1 MSMAKKVK
9 KKVKLISIVAV
20 ICIAITLLAVSC
32 NKINGIEI
40 NKNHKEIN
48 VVGVEIKTKSVNDE
62 RNMTIDI
69 DFKIKKRVDKLNVS
83 LFILKLNGDAVE
95 VEIYNSQGIKYQES
109 SEISNQGEEMSV
121 AIKPIMFELNS
132 AGSYSVE
139 LSYNGTKLLW
149 YSR

>member
-1 MSMAKKVK
+1 MAKKVK
-9 KKVKLISIVAV
+9 L
-20 ICIAITLLAVSC
+20 IAIIAMICVAIALLAVSC

-69 DFKIKKRVDKLNVS
+69 DFKIKKHVEKVNVNQ
-83 LFILKLNGDAVE
+83 FALKLNGNV
-95 VEIYNSQGIKYQES
+95 VEIEIFNSEEVKYQKG
-109 SEISNQGEEMSV
+109 SEISNQGEEISI

-132 AGSYSVE
+132 AGGYSVE
-139 LSYNGTKLLW
+139 LSYNGIKLLW

>member
-1 MSMAKKVK
+1 MV

-20 ICIAITLLAVSC
+20 ICVAITLIAVSC

-40 NKNHKEIN
+40 NKNHKEIS
-48 VVGVEIKTKSVNDE
+48 VVDVEIKTKSVNNE

-69 DFKIKKRVDKLNVS
+69 DFKIKKRVDKLSIS
-83 LFILKLNGDAVE
+83 LFTLKLNGDD
-95 VEIYNSQGIKYQES
+95 VEIDIFNTEGVKYQKG
-109 SEISNQGEEMSV
+109 SEISNQGEEISI
-121 AIKPIMFELNS
+121 AIKPIIFELNS
-132 AGSYSVE
+132 AGGYSVE